1 MLGISHWYVPPPM
14 DFNAEFFVFFFR
26 AMSQSETEQVETSRL
41 DVQSGAQ
48 TPKMGNVTP
57 MSENCL
63 QCWHFPEWNNKTT
76 YPLVVCYIAIEN
88 GHLVR

>member
-1 MLGISHWYVPPPM
+1 M